1 VPRLREKGT
10 APGFTLV
17 EILVVVGVI
26 ATLVGLTV
34 AVVPMLTEQ
43 SQRRQTNSILSVVS
57 MALEEWEAH
66 ADRRISFG
74 KADAPPQA
82 VYDVD
87 EGIVA
92 EADWLGQ
99 ALDLVTRNDQVKAIL
114 TQVDDKF
121 LLFDD
126 KEKPAHRVRDAWGN
140 TVYVVFPGR
149 VPEQDEIVDRDPDGT
164 VRTDL
169 ETRLGVAVNRRLA
182 LVSAGPD
189 GVLGDLHLD
198 VDLDGLSDPQM
209 AAVAAAED
217 NIASYPLS
225 RERPE

>member
-1 VPRLREKGT
+1 
-10 APGFTLV
+10 
-17 EILVVVGVI
+17 
-26 ATLVGLTV
+26 
-34 AVVPMLTEQ
+34 
-43 SQRRQTNSILSVVS
+43 
-57 MALEEWEAH
+57 
-66 ADRRISFG
+66 
-74 KADAPPQA
+74 
-82 VYDVD
+82 
-87 EGIVA
+87 
-92 EADWLGQ
+92 
-99 ALDLVTRNDQVKAIL
+99 
-114 TQVDDKF
+114 
-121 LLFDD
+121 
-126 KEKPAHRVRDAWGN
+126 
-140 TVYVVFPGR
+140 VYVVFPGR